1 MRLNFLSALYLAQIF
16 FMELITTHSGI
27 ALKNTCGIALKNTCK
42 TSFDFWQSEVF

>member
-27 ALKNTCGIALKNTCK
+27 ALKNTCK